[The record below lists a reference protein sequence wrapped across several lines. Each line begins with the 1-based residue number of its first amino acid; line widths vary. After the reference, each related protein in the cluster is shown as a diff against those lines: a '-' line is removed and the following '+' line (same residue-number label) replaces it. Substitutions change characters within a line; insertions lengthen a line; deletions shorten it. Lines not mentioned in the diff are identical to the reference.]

1 MDFIIDKLKETFGE
15 IISILPSLVGA
26 LVVLL
31 LGWIFAKT
39 IAKVLER
46 ILVAIQI
53 DKLAEKINNIDIVE
67 KSSIKIKP
75 SLIIPKFFYYLIMLI
90 VLALSAELMAL
101 NLITVQVNSLIEF
114 LPDLVK
120 AIGMLILGLVAANM
134 VKGIVSTSLRSMGMS
149 TGGMI
154 GNFIFY
160 FLFISVILMA
170 LKQIHFET
178 KFITDNLTI
187 VVGGVMAAFAIG
199 YGYASRG
206 VMANFLSSLYS
217 KPKFRIGEVIK
228 VKETKGTIIGMDNT
242 AISLR
247 TAENKRVFIP
257 LYILSQEKVEV
268 FESWDEGKLID
279 TEDVED

>member
-1 MDFIIDKLKETFGE
+1 MDFILDKLLDTFGE
-15 IISILPSLVGA
+15 VLSILPSLIGA

-31 LGWIFAKT
+31 IGWILAKT

-46 ILVAIQI
+46 ILAVIKI
-53 DKLAEKINNIDIVE
+53 DKLADKINDIDIME

-75 SLIIPKFFYYLIMLI
+75 SLIIPKFFYYVIMLV
-90 VLALSAELMAL
+90 VLALSADLMAL
-101 NLITVQVNSLIEF
+101 DLITMQVNSLIEF

-134 VKGIVSTSLRSMGMS
+134 VKGIVATSFRSMGMS

-160 FLFISVILMA
+160 FLFISVVLMA
-170 LKQIHFET
+170 LKQVNFET

-217 KPKFRIGEVIK
+217 KPKFRVGEVIK
-228 VKETKGTIIGMDNT
+228 VKDTKGTIIGMDNT
-242 AISLR
+242 SISLR
-247 TAENKRVFIP
+247 TAEDKRVFIP
-257 LYILSQEKVEV
+257 LYILAQEEVEV
-268 FESWDEGKLID
+268 FENWEEGNFID
-279 TEDVED
+279 TEHIKD

>member
-1 MDFIIDKLKETFGE
+1 MDFIIEKLKETFGE
-15 IISILPSLVGA
+15 VMSILPNLIGA

-31 LGWIFAKT
+31 IGWIFAKT
-39 IAKVLER
+39 IAKILER
-46 ILVAIQI
+46 ILAAIQI
-53 DKLAEKINNIDIVE
+53 DTLANKINEIDIVE
-67 KSSIKIKP
+67 KSSVKIKP
-75 SLIIPKFFYYLIMLI
+75 SSIIPKFFYYVIMLV
-90 VLALSAELMAL
+90 VLALSADLMAL
-101 NLITVQVNSLIEF
+101 NVLTSQVNSLIDF

-120 AIGMLILGLVAANM
+120 AIGMLILGLFAANII
-134 VKGIVSTSLRSMGMS
+134 KGIVTTSLRSMGMS
-149 TGGMI
+149 AGGMI

-160 FLFISVILMA
+160 FLFISIILMA
-170 LKQIHFET
+170 LKQINFET

-217 KPKFRIGEVIK
+217 KPKFRVGEVIK

-242 AISLR
+242 SISLR

-268 FESWDEGKLID
+268 FEEWDEGRLID
-279 TEDVED
+279 TEEVND